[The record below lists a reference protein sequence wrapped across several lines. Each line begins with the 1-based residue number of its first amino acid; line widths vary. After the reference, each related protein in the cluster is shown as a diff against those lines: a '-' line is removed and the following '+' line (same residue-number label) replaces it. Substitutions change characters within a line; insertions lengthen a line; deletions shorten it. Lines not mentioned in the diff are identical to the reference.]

1 MNGQI
6 KVIVENNGVLTI
18 KVQGIPGSK
27 CLSLTE
33 SFERE
38 IGEVLER
45 QKTSDFFKSAQI
57 TIRNKITHDNIL
69 A

>member
-6 KVIVENNGVLTI
+6 KVIIEKNGILTV
-18 KVQGIPGSK
+18 KVQGIHGSQ

-45 QKTSDFFKSAQI
+45 QKTSDFYKSAQI
-57 TIRNKITHDNIL
+57 TIRNKITQDDLL